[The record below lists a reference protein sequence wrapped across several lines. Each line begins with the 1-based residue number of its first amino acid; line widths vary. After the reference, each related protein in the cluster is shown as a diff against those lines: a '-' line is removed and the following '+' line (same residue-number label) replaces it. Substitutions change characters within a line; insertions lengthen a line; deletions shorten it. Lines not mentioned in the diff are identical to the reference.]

1 MAGLRRVATPSA
13 PPTGGHPPPLH
24 IGRTRRVVGLVGV
37 FVATIGLTAATTYA
51 LTRPSDANSMSAAAT
66 LTAEEE
72 GARKEL
78 CAVFD
83 IAAKDQKGKGGVM
96 AGGTLN
102 VPVVLRDMN
111 RAVAL
116 RDTLSPAVPA
126 DLTAATR
133 AYITAT
139 LDLTTAATAG
149 EPVPVLRSLTAA
161 ARDGA
166 NAVADL
172 CGLR

>member
-1 MAGLRRVATPSA
+1 MTIDPSTAIPAGGGPPRPTGRGRRSAGLAA
-13 PPTGGHPPPLH
+13 
-24 IGRTRRVVGLVGV
+24 V
-37 FVATIGLTAATTYA
+37 FTAAAALTAGTTYA
-51 LTRPSDANSMSAAAT
+51 LTRPPITSTTPASLSTDQAQ
-66 LTAEEE
+66 
-72 GARKEL
+72 AREQL

-83 IAAKDQKGKGGVM
+83 TAAKNQKGKGGVM
-96 AGGTLN
+96 AGGILN
-102 VPVVLRDMN
+102 VPVVLRDVN

-116 RDTLSPAVPA
+116 GDTLSPAVPA
-126 DLTAATR
+126 DLAAATR
-133 AYITAT
+133 TYITAT

>member
-1 MAGLRRVATPSA
+1 VTIGPSTATPA
-13 PPTGGHPPPLH
+13 AGGPPWP
-24 IGRTRRVVGLVGV
+24 TRRGRRGAVLAAV
-37 FVATIGLTAATTYA
+37 FTATAALTAGTTYA
-51 LTRPSDANSMSAAAT
+51 LTRTPATGPSPVGLSTDQAQ
-66 LTAEEE
+66 
-72 GARKEL
+72 AREHL

-83 IAAKDQKGKGGVM
+83 TATNNQKGKGGVM

-102 VPVVLRDMN
+102 VPVVLRDVN

-116 RDTLSPAVPA
+116 RDALSPVVPA
-126 DLTAATR
+126 DLAAATR
-133 AYITAT
+133 TFITAT

-149 EPVPVLRSLTAA
+149 EPLPVLRSLTAA
-161 ARDGA
+161 ANDGA